1 MDFFNVYYLQIIIFI
16 AINAL
21 LALSFYLPLSTGQLS
36 LGSAG
41 FMSIGAYTAAIL
53 SLHYGLPVYTTIP
66 AGAVAA
72 ALAGILLG
80 FPALRLTGVYL
91 AIATLGFGEV
101 VRVLFLN
108 LKVTNGAL
116 GLPGIPNLNDFFF
129 GLYRS
134 WGLQGDIPG
143 LDLSRLSALTTL
155 VFCYF
160 ALAVCV
166 AFVLRQEKSRIGRA
180 MAAVK
185 ADEVA
190 SAVMGIGT
198 TYVKMLAFVQG
209 AFLAGLAGAISAHVT
224 NFIAP
229 GDFNYH
235 RAVNILLFVVL
246 GGSEL
251 VWGGLLGAAVL
262 SVLTEFLR
270 FMQDFR
276 WIIFGALLVAMM
288 VFRPQGL
295 LRKSKIKS
303 LKSKVESLKSKVES
317 RKSKVEN
324 QRG

>member
-1 MDFFNVYYLQIIIFI
+1 VSGIDFLNVYYLQIVTFA
-16 AINAL
+16 AINAI
-21 LALSFYLPLSTGQLS
+21 LAFSFYLPFSAGQLS

-53 SLHYGLPVYTTIP
+53 SLHFGLPVYATIP

-108 LKVTNGAL
+108 LKITNGAL
-116 GLPGIPNLNDFFF
+116 GLSEIPNLNDFFS

-134 WGLQGDIPG
+134 WGLQGGPAG
-143 LDLSRLSALTTL
+143 FDLSRLSALTTL
-155 VFCYF
+155 VFCCLT
-160 ALAVCV
+160 LAVCV
-166 AFVLRQEKSRIGRA
+166 VFILRQEKSRIGRA

-190 SAVMGIGT
+190 SGVMGIGT
-198 TYVKMLAFVQG
+198 TYIKMLAFVQG

-251 VWGGLLGAAVL
+251 VWGGLLGAAIL
-262 SVLTEFLR
+262 SFLPEFLR

-295 LRKSKIKS
+295 LGKSEVKN
-303 LKSKVESLKSKVES
+303 

-324 QRG
+324 L

>member
-1 MDFFNVYYLQIIIFI
+1 MDLLNVYHLQIITFMAVNSI
-16 AINAL
+16 
-21 LALSFYLPLSTGQLS
+21 LALSFYLPLSAGQLS
-36 LGSAG
+36 LGCAG

-53 SLHYGLPVYTTIP
+53 SLHYGMPVFTTIP
-66 AGAVAA
+66 AGAAAA
-72 ALAGILLG
+72 ALAGVLLG

-108 LKVTNGAL
+108 LKITNGAL
-116 GLPGIPNLNDFFF
+116 GMPEIPNLNDYFSA
-129 GLYRS
+129 LYRS
-134 WGLQGDIPG
+134 WGLQGGLAG
-143 LDLSRLSALTTL
+143 LDLPRLAALTTV

-160 ALAVCV
+160 VLAACV
-166 AFVLRQEKSRIGRA
+166 AFVLRQENSRTGRA

-190 SAVMGIGT
+190 SGVMGIGA
-198 TYVKMLAFVQG
+198 TYIKMLAFVQG

-262 SVLTEFLR
+262 SVLPEFLR

-276 WIIFGALLVAMM
+276 WIIFGALLAAMM

-295 LRKSKIKS
+295 IDRQLLCRFSLRKK
-303 LKSKVESLKSKVES
+303 
-317 RKSKVEN
+317 
-324 QRG
+324 RGMDGMDARSSSGEVD

>member
-1 MDFFNVYYLQIIIFI
+1 MDLLNVYHLQIITFMAVNSI
-16 AINAL
+16 
-21 LALSFYLPLSTGQLS
+21 LALSFYLPLSAGQLS
-36 LGSAG
+36 LGCAG

-53 SLHYGLPVYTTIP
+53 SLHYGLPVFTTIP
-66 AGAVAA
+66 AGAAAA
-72 ALAGILLG
+72 ALAGVLLG

-108 LKVTNGAL
+108 LKITNGAL
-116 GLPGIPNLNDFFF
+116 GMPEIPNLNDYFSA
-129 GLYRS
+129 LYRS
-134 WGLQGDIPG
+134 WGLQGDLAG
-143 LDLSRLSALTTL
+143 LDLPRLAALTTV

-160 ALAVCV
+160 VLAACV
-166 AFVLRQEKSRIGRA
+166 AFVLRQENSRTGRA

-190 SAVMGIGT
+190 SGVMGIGA
-198 TYVKMLAFVQG
+198 TYIKMLAFVQG

-262 SVLTEFLR
+262 SVLPEFLR

-276 WIIFGALLVAMM
+276 WIIFGALLAAMM

-295 LRKSKIKS
+295 LDRQLLCRFSLRKKRAMDGMDARASS
-303 LKSKVESLKSKVES
+303 GEVD
-317 RKSKVEN
+317 
-324 QRG
+324 